1 MSQSD
6 DVFNFGER
14 TIFQLRSQPFSVEEE
29 FGTMALTP
37 GVTPQMV
44 EELPAAD
51 GDPIVQLQ
59 KKLDLAL
66 RQIAVLQQRVDS
78 MDATLARAL
87 NR

>member
-14 TIFQLRSQPFSVEEE
+14 TIFQLRAQSFTVEEE
-29 FGTMALTP
+29 FGTMAAVPVT
-37 GVTPQMV
+37 TPQLV
-44 EELPAAD
+44 EELPIA
-51 GDPIVQLQ
+51 GVDPIIQLQ
-59 KKLDLAL
+59 QKLDLAL
-66 RQIAVLQQRVDS
+66 RQIAALQQRVDS